1 MSCSLYTTR
10 KNTNRTAIQCILLV
24 LSYLVFFASTANAQ
38 SATLDQGANGKRTA
52 PVSPADWVN
61 GNLNIN
67 QAHFLEGYSIPLRA
81 ILSDLT
87 VNKSYTIA
95 IGYDVRSNG
104 KNAMDYLTQYE
115 RYEPHGIFNH
125 PVESVDPLLNIAG
138 FPASYFTS
146 IDTYPIPAPS
156 SANADVPGMPAASFN
171 ALPADKRVFTAYNA
185 DITNITYAAEGALD
199 QAAAETIVEITFT
212 ALTPT
217 VVLAW
222 GGHLAAAGDWGKD
235 PLTGETHSASSI
247 NGSPY
252 HTRLKYWIV
261 DGVTISVGNQDKSV
275 KTDAVYI
282 PPIASAAGPLNA
294 CTATSFLT
302 YTSTVDDQTGLTY
315 LWSITGSNTAGAK
328 IVDPTAANAQVVPIG
343 SAFTIG
349 TFNLQLIVTRDG
361 FSDTCFI
368 NSDAAPGA
376 SVTIGEITANAGED
390 QSITDLETA
399 TLQASASGGS
409 DTYSYSWSP
418 AANLSNANT
427 ANPVFT
433 PPSTGTFPF
442 IVTATGQFG
451 CTGTDTVVITVTRH
465 VKPPCSVNGA
475 DPVCQGSTN
484 TYTGPDTNVSAW
496 LWSVSGGASI
506 IGPNNT
512 QSVAVK
518 ADNACGSYNL
528 QLITTAAN
536 GIAKDTCTTL
546 IQVKDSIAPV
556 LSGAVANQTLSCS
569 KDLPAIPQVTV
580 TDNCDQNI
588 TVQYSQLISDS
599 TRINKYTI
607 TRKWWATDVCG
618 NTSDTMTQ
626 IIVVNDN
633 VKPVITADFTKEI
646 NVQSLKDVPAIPSPT
661 ATDNCDDSIE
671 PVYSEEGSGSA
682 CDSTIIRTWTFTDA
696 SGNSD
701 SITQTIHIKDITAPV
716 LAGSVSNIDLSCTKD
731 IPAVTDIT
739 ATDNADQN
747 VVVQYS
753 QTTSDSTAVNK
764 YTLTRKW
771 WATDVC
777 GNTSDTMTQIIV
789 VNDNVKPVITADFT
803 REVNVQCLKEV
814 PAAPAPSATDNCDES
829 IQPVYSE
836 TGAGSAC
843 DSTITRTWTFTD
855 ASGNSGFVMQTIHI
869 KDNTIPVLAGNVSN
883 INISCA
889 KDIPAAAEITA
900 TDNCDEQVAVQ
911 YSQITSDS
919 ISVNK
924 YTLTRKWWATD
935 ACGNTSDTMTQV
947 IVINDDVKPVITAD
961 FTGEINIQCLT
972 DLPAAPTPTA
982 TDNCDESIQPVY
994 TETGAGSACDSTITR
1009 TWTFT
1014 DASGNS
1020 DFVTQ
1025 TIHIKDNTAPVLVG
1039 TAANANISC
1048 AKDIPAIANIT
1059 ATDNCDQHIAVQY
1072 SQTTSDSTAVNKY
1085 TLIRKWWAT
1094 DACGNTSD
1102 VITQTIIVNDDIKP
1116 SITANFDK
1124 AINIQCL
1131 RDIPAVPAPVATDNC
1146 DESLQPVYTETGT
1159 GSACD
1164 STITRTWTFTDA
1176 SGNSDF
1182 VTQVIHIKDT
1192 IAPVLI
1198 GTTSNALT
1206 GSISTV
1212 YVSAP
1217 DKIPAPAIF
1226 DASDNCNGRL
1236 PARYDESIINRICA
1250 DKYTVVRK
1258 WWAADACGNVSDTFT
1273 QVIVVNDDIKPVITA
1288 NFEKEIN
1295 IQCIQQVP
1303 AIPTPTAM
1311 DNSSGNIAAVYSE
1324 VTNGNTYDSTITRR
1338 WTFTDACGNNDFVTQ
1353 TIHIKDITAP
1363 VLAGSVSN
1371 LDLSCAKEIPAPAN
1385 ITATDNCNQQV
1396 NVQYSQLTSDSTCIN
1411 KYTLTRKWWA
1421 VDAAGNA
1428 SDTISQVIKVHD
1440 DVKPVITAGFTKTI
1454 DVQCVKDI
1462 PAVPTPAATDNCDTN
1477 LQPVYTATGA
1487 GSACDSTIT
1496 RTWTFT
1502 DACGNS
1508 DFVTQT
1514 IHIKDNIAPVL
1525 AGTVINTIN
1534 VSSVYEI
1541 PEPAVFTASDNCSA
1555 KIPVQYA
1562 QTTTDSSCSGKLT
1575 LIRKWWAVDACGN
1588 ASDTIS
1594 QVININDNVKPVIT
1608 ASFEKNIVVACV
1620 NNIPS
1625 VTVPTAADNSHAAM
1639 KPLYTE
1645 QGAGT
1650 ARDSAI
1656 NRTWIFTDPCGNSS
1670 VVTQTIRIKD
1680 TTAPVIAASFTRE
1693 ISVQCLN
1700 DVPPAPAPTG
1710 TDNCNS
1716 ALQPVYTVTGSGSAC
1731 DSTITRKWT
1740 FTDASGNSDFITQM
1754 IHIKPS
1760 GVVTLLGSVKNM
1772 TVNSVAAIPAP
1783 QTMQATGN
1791 CGAATVH
1798 FSQRV
1803 TDSSCVNKF
1812 IITRKWWATDNC
1824 GYRSD
1829 TMIQTITVNDNITP
1843 VAARV
1848 GQDKTQACSTVPAFD
1863 EPVFTDNS
1871 QQALTVTYTD
1881 NYSST
1886 NCPQVITRT
1895 WQATDACG
1903 NVTTVKQAIA
1913 IPCCDKSICTY
1924 TQRFYATPDT
1934 SVCVNGGDATT
1945 SRQIMISAMDKQAG
1959 DSTDFGIWAAG
1970 RFFTL
1975 QLADVSGDAIF
1986 EMLRGD
1992 GKPASLKGYAT
2003 YMKPNTWNNVPLSD
2017 SRSNYGAIENRLLT
2031 QTMTLFFNISNSRR
2045 LAELRIA
2052 GDSLFTAKETYCGSG
2067 IAVNSVQAYIL
2078 PRSVVTYLS
2087 ATGDNTVQGLLNLA
2101 NRALGGEF
2109 PADINAGNI
2118 AQAIE
2123 AINNGFDG
2131 CRILNGWGNSVAAP
2145 IVPVPTHTCAGTVQV
2160 VGVYPNPYTNKVYFR
2175 FIAPVT
2181 GVALLE
2187 VWNLLGD
2194 ELLQIRKPV
2203 NQCSNEEILYNVP
2216 VPNRVP
2222 FAYRLSIG
2230 NTVIKKGIVI
2240 SSK

>member
-1 MSCSLYTTR
+1 MG
-10 KNTNRTAIQCILLV
+10 KHTNRIAVQCIILV
-24 LSYLVFFASTANAQ
+24 LSYLAIFVSTAHAQ
-38 SATLDQGANGKRTA
+38 SATIDQGANGKRTA
-52 PVSPADWVN
+52 PVTPVDWIN
-61 GNLNIN
+61 GNLNVN

-87 VNKSYTIA
+87 VNRTYTLA

-115 RYEPHGIFNH
+115 RYEPHGIFDH
-125 PVESVDPLLNIAG
+125 TAESVDPLLNIAG

-146 IDTYPIPAPS
+146 VDTYPIPTPS
-156 SANADVPGMPAASFN
+156 SANADVPGMPVTSFS
-171 ALPADKRVFTAYNA
+171 ALPANKRVFTAYNA
-185 DITNITYAAEGALD
+185 DITNITYAAEGALND
-199 QAAAETIVEITFT
+199 AASETIVEITFT

-294 CTATSFLT
+294 CTATPSLI
-302 YTSTVDDQTGLTY
+302 YTSTVDDQAGLTY

-328 IVDPTAANAQVVPIG
+328 IADPTAANAQVVPIG
-343 SAFTIG
+343 SGFTIG

-368 NSDAAPGA
+368 NGDAAPGA

-399 TLQASASGGS
+399 ALQASASGGS

-433 PPSTGTFPF
+433 PPSTGIFQF

-465 VKPPCSVNGA
+465 VKPPCSISGA
-475 DPVCQGSTN
+475 DPVCPGSTN

-496 LWSVSGGASI
+496 LWSVSGGATI
-506 IGPNNT
+506 IGANNT

-518 ADNACGSYNL
+518 ADNACGTYNL
-528 QLITTAAN
+528 QLVTTASN
-536 GIAKDTCTTL
+536 GIAKDTCATV

-556 LSGAVANQTLSCS
+556 LSGTVANQTLSCS
-569 KDLPAIPQVTV
+569 KDLPAIPEVTV

-588 TVQYSQLISDS
+588 TVQYSQLTSDS
-599 TRINKYTI
+599 TSINKYTI

-626 IIVVNDN
+626 VIVVNDD
-633 VKPVITADFTKEI
+633 VKPAITADFTKEI
-646 NVQSLKDVPAIPSPT
+646 NVQSLKEVPAVPTPT
-661 ATDNCDDSIE
+661 ATDNCDDSLE

-701 SITQTIHIKDITAPV
+701 SVMQTIHIKDITAPV
-716 LAGSVSNIDLSCTKD
+716 LVGSVSNVNISCTRD
-731 IPAVTDIT
+731 IPTVADIT

-747 VVVQYS
+747 VVVQYN

-771 WATDVC
+771 WATDAC
-777 GNTSDTMTQIIV
+777 GNTSDTITQIVV
-789 VNDNVKPVITADFT
+789 VNDDVKPVITADFT
-803 REVNVQCLKEV
+803 REINVQCLKEV
-814 PAAPAPSATDNCDES
+814 PVAPVPTATDNCDES

-836 TGAGSAC
+836 EGSGSAC
-843 DSTITRTWTFTD
+843 DSTIVRTWTFTD
-855 ASGNSGFVMQTIHI
+855 ASGNSDFVTQTIHI
-869 KDNTIPVLAGNVSN
+869 KDNTIPVLVGSVSN

-900 TDNCDEQVAVQ
+900 TDNCDENVAVQ
-911 YSQITSDS
+911 YSQTTSDS
-919 ISVNK
+919 TRVSK
-924 YTLTRKWWATD
+924 YTITRKWWATD
-935 ACGNTSDTMTQV
+935 ACGNTSDTMVQIIT
-947 IVINDDVKPVITAD
+947 INDDVKPVITAD
-961 FTGEINIQCLT
+961 FTREINIQCLKEV
-972 DLPAAPTPTA
+972 PAAPTPTA

-994 TETGAGSACDSTITR
+994 SETGA
-1009 TWTFT
+1009 
-1014 DASGNS
+1014 
-1020 DFVTQ
+1020 
-1025 TIHIKDNTAPVLVG
+1025 
-1039 TAANANISC
+1039 
-1048 AKDIPAIANIT
+1048 
-1059 ATDNCDQHIAVQY
+1059 
-1072 SQTTSDSTAVNKY
+1072 
-1085 TLIRKWWAT
+1085 
-1094 DACGNTSD
+1094 
-1102 VITQTIIVNDDIKP
+1102 
-1116 SITANFDK
+1116 
-1124 AINIQCL
+1124 
-1131 RDIPAVPAPVATDNC
+1131 
-1146 DESLQPVYTETGT
+1146 

-1206 GSISTV
+1206 GSISTI

-1217 DKIPAPAIF
+1217 AQIPAPAIF

-1236 PARYDESIINRICA
+1236 PARYNESIINRICA

-1295 IQCIQQVP
+1295 IQCIQQAP
-1303 AIPTPTAM
+1303 PIPTSTAM
-1311 DNSSGNIAAVYSE
+1311 DNSSGNIAPVYSE

-1338 WTFTDACGNNDFVTQ
+1338 WTFTDACGNSDFVTQ
-1353 TIHIKDITAP
+1353 TIHIKDTTAP

-1411 KYTLTRKWWA
+1411 KYTLTRKWWG
-1421 VDAAGNA
+1421 VDASGNT

-1462 PAVPTPAATDNCDTN
+1462 PAVPTPTATDNCDTN

-1525 AGTVINTIN
+1525 AGTVNNTVNI
-1534 VSSVYEI
+1534 SSIYEI
-1541 PEPAVFTASDNCSA
+1541 PAPAVFTATDNCSD

-1562 QTTTDSSCSGKLT
+1562 QTTTDSTCSGKLT
-1575 LIRKWWAVDACGN
+1575 LVRKWWAVDACGN
-1588 ASDTIS
+1588 ASDTIT

-1608 ASFEKNIVVACV
+1608 ASFEKDIVVACV
-1620 NNIPS
+1620 SNIPS
-1625 VTVPTAADNSHAAM
+1625 VPVPTAVDNSHAAM
-1639 KPLYTE
+1639 KPLFTE

-1650 ARDSAI
+1650 LRDSAI
-1656 NRTWIFTDPCGNSS
+1656 TRTWIFTDPCGNSS

-1680 TTAPVIAASFTRE
+1680 TTAPVITAGFTRE
-1693 ISVQCLN
+1693 INVQCLN
-1700 DVPPAPAPTG
+1700 DVPPAPAPTAA
-1710 TDNCNS
+1710 DNCNG

-1772 TVNSVAAIPAP
+1772 TVNSIAAIPAP
-1783 QTMQATGN
+1783 QLMQATGN
-1791 CGAATVH
+1791 CSAATVH
-1798 FSQRV
+1798 FSQAV

-1829 TMIQTITVNDNITP
+1829 TAIQTITVNDNIAP
-1843 VAARV
+1843 VAANV
-1848 GQDKTQACSTVPAFD
+1848 GQDKTQACNTVPAFD

-1881 NYSST
+1881 NYSSA

-1903 NVTTVKQAIA
+1903 NVTSVKQAIT

-1945 SRQIMISAMDKQAG
+1945 SRQIMISAMDRQAG
-1959 DSTDFGIWAAG
+1959 DSTDFGSWAAG

-1975 QLADVSGDAIF
+1975 HLADVSGDAIF

-1992 GKPASLKGYAT
+1992 GKPAALKGYAT

-2031 QTMTLFFNISNSRR
+2031 QTMTLFFNINNSRR

-2087 ATGDNTVQGLLNLA
+2087 ATGENTVQGLLNLA

-2118 AQAIE
+2118 TQAIE

-2131 CRILNGWGNSVAAP
+2131 CRILNGWASSVAAP
-2145 IVPVPTHTCAGTVQV
+2145 IAPVPTPTCAGTVQV

-2187 VWNLLGD
+2187 VWNLLGE
-2194 ELLQIRKPV
+2194 ELMQIRRPV
-2203 NQCSNEEILYNVP
+2203 SQCSNEEILYNVP
-2216 VPNRVP
+2216 RPNRVP
-2222 FAYRLSIG
+2222 FAYRLSVG

-2240 SSK
+2240 SAK